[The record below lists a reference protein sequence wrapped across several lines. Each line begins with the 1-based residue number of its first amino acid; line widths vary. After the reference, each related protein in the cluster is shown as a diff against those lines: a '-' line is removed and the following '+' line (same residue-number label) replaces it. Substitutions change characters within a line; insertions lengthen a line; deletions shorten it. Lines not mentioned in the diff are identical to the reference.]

1 MDAFRGTAVTG
12 TAVGTRPETPDTCGA
27 FPRLSG
33 RQVEM
38 LARRGKRRTVAPGEV
53 LCAEGAECREFFV
66 ILRGK
71 VAVVENGRMRRV
83 HGSRRFLGELGLL
96 AGQPAFNS
104 IVMYTP
110 GEVLAVP
117 VPELLDLV
125 TDEPALGELI
135 LRAYL
140 IRRSML
146 IQHGAGL
153 RIIGSCYSR
162 DVRRLREFAARNR
175 LPHRWI
181 DVESDTQAETLLR
194 RFGIGVADTPVV
206 IWKDTRLLRN
216 PSNAELARL
225 LGLRRAEPP
234 HDMCDL
240 LVVGAGPAGL
250 AAAVYGAADGLRT
263 VVADALATGG
273 QAGTSPRIETYLG
286 CPAGIPGAELADRAV
301 VQAGRFGV
309 SIVVPASAA
318 ELIHADGL
326 YRVRLA
332 EGGAQLARAVVIAT
346 GARYRRL
353 TVPRVT
359 DFEGNGVHYAATEQ
373 EAAACAHEPVA
384 IVGAGNSAGQAAVF
398 LAGRVPKVYLIA
410 RGPDLGTKMS
420 RYLVDVV
427 RRDPRI
433 EVLTRTEVCAVDG
446 TRRPESVTVLD
457 KETGLLRELAAHA
470 VFVFI
475 GARPAT
481 GWLGDTLALDERG
494 YVLTGTEAAG
504 SWHHPARRPFPLE
517 TAWPGVF
524 AIGDVRSAS
533 TKRVGSAV
541 GEGAMA
547 VHLIHRHL
555 EEP

>member
-1 MDAFRGTAVTG
+1 L
-12 TAVGTRPETPDTCGA
+12 RP
-27 FPRLSG
+27 
-33 RQVEM
+33 
-38 LARRGKRRTVAPGEV
+38 
-53 LCAEGAECREFFV
+53 
-66 ILRGK
+66 
-71 VAVVENGRMRRV
+71 
-83 HGSRRFLGELGLL
+83 
-96 AGQPAFNS
+96 
-104 IVMYTP
+104 
-110 GEVLAVP
+110 
-117 VPELLDLV
+117 
-125 TDEPALGELI
+125 
-135 LRAYL
+135 
-140 IRRSML
+140 
-146 IQHGAGL
+146 
-153 RIIGSCYSR
+153 
-162 DVRRLREFAARNR
+162 
-175 LPHRWI
+175 
-181 DVESDTQAETLLR
+181 
-194 RFGIGVADTPVV
+194 
-206 IWKDTRLLRN
+206 
-216 PSNAELARL
+216 
-225 LGLRRAEPP
+225 AEPKR
-234 HDMCDL
+234 DTCDL

-273 QAGTSPRIETYLG
+273 QAGTSPRIENYLG
-286 CPAGIPGAELADRAV
+286 FPAGIPGAELTDRAV

-318 ELIHADGL
+318 ELTRLDGL

-332 EGGAQLARAVVIAT
+332 EGGTQLARTVVIAT

-410 RGPDLGTKMS
+410 RGDDLGTRMS
-420 RYLVDVV
+420 RYLVDLV

-433 EVLTRTEVCAVDG
+433 EVLTHTEVCAVDG
-446 TRRPESVTVLD
+446 ARRPESVTVLD
-457 KETGLLRELAAHA
+457 KETDLLRELTARA
-470 VFVFI
+470 VFVFV

-494 YVLTGTEAAG
+494 YVLTGAEVAG
-504 SWHHPARRPFPLE
+504 SWHHPGRLPFSLE

-524 AIGDVRSAS
+524 AIGDVRSGS